1 MRSAHNLV
9 VVKLSWF
16 LGQSSAHRGLF
27 QLSRFLLFAWLQIQ
41 NYWLL
46 YSSSTTNT
54 DVIKAQRWR
63 RTMNDCACFCHM
75 LTHNLEFAHEKQER
89 EYTDHPAGKVV
100 PGPPL
105 WSGSPAKNT
114 GTSQWLRQRCSH
126 SLEPGAELHFPL
138 LSLKG
143 SLPLAWYHCPPHL
156 LLCPES
162 LPTDLTSLG
171 TSWALMPSVEPTS
184 DVYLIFCFVN
194 IILLSLSH

>member
-1 MRSAHNLV
+1 MLPTEVCLNSADFSCL
-9 VVKLSWF
+9 
-16 LGQSSAHRGLF
+16 LGFKYKITDCCTAL
-27 QLSRFLLFAWLQIQ
+27 QLQ
-41 NYWLL
+41 
-46 YSSSTTNT
+46 T

-143 SLPLAWYHCPPHL
+143 SLPLAWYHCPPHF

-171 TSWALMPSVEPTS
+171 TS
-184 DVYLIFCFVN
+184 
-194 IILLSLSH
+194 